1 VAIIMN
7 RLKKGF
13 SGITSNFRII
23 DRYIIGKFLGTF
35 IYAITLLAVVII
47 IFDIS
52 EKIDD
57 FIQKQATLKAIVF
70 DYYFNFLPFFI
81 NKFAALFTFIS
92 VIFFTSKMAGN
103 TEIIAILNGG
113 VSFKRL
119 LRPYLVAAAV
129 LSMFSFILTN
139 FVIPRTIHK
148 MVDFEAKYVKQQNPT
163 SYNNI
168 HMQLE
173 PGTYI
178 YVESFNSQSK
188 EGNKFSLEKLE
199 KGRGLVY
206 KLESEALHWDT
217 IKRKWSITNFYERQ
231 LLPNGSEIIKKGD
244 AKGIVLN
251 VRPEE
256 FNIDADNVMYMNFFE
271 LRKFIRKEKLKG
283 SSQISRY
290 LVEMH
295 QRFAFPFAGL
305 ILTLIGVA
313 LSSRKVR
320 GGTGLHLGFG
330 IAITFTYI
338 LFLQVTTVFARFG
351 DVPPALAVWTPNI
364 VFGIVALV
372 LLWKAPK

>member
-1 VAIIMN
+1 MIKN
-7 RLKKGF
+7 RLKN
-13 SGITSNFRII
+13 SLSALIPNFRII
-23 DRYIIGKFLGTF
+23 DRYIIRKFLGTF
-35 IYAITLLAVVII
+35 FYAIVLLAVVII

-57 FIQKQATLKAIVF
+57 FIQKQATLKSIIF
-70 DYYFNFLPFFI
+70 DYYLNFLPFFI
-81 NKFAALFTFIS
+81 NKFTALFTFIS
-92 VIFFTSKMAGN
+92 VIFFTSKMASN

-113 VSFKRL
+113 VSFKRF
-119 LRPYLVAAAV
+119 LRPYLLAALV
-129 LSMFSFILTN
+129 LSLFSFMLTN
-139 FVIPRTIHK
+139 FVIPKTIHK
-148 MVDFEAKYVKQQNPT
+148 MVDFEAKYVKKQNPT
-163 SYNNI
+163 NFINI

-178 YVESFNSQSK
+178 YVESFNSQNK
-188 EGNKFSLEKLE
+188 TGYKFSQEKLE
-199 KGRGLVY
+199 KGKGLVY
-206 KLESEALHWDT
+206 KLTSDALVWDT
-217 IKRKWSITNFYERQ
+217 LKRKWSVNTFYERK
-231 LLPNGSEIIKKGD
+231 LLANGSEIIKKGPTKD
-244 AKGIVLN
+244 IALN
-251 VRPEE
+251 VKPEE

-271 LRKFIRKEKLKG
+271 LRKFIQKEKLKG
-283 SSQISRY
+283 SSQVNRY

-320 GGTGLHLGFG
+320 GGTGLNLGFG

-351 DVPPALAVWTPNI
+351 EVPPALAVWTPNI
-364 VFGIVALV
+364 VFGIVALI

>member
-1 VAIIMN
+1 MIKN
-7 RLKKGF
+7 RFKDSL
-13 SGITSNFRII
+13 SGIKSNFRII

-35 IYAITLLAVVII
+35 FYAIVLLAIVII

-57 FIQKQATLKAIVF
+57 FISKQATLRAVIF
-70 DYYFNFLPFFI
+70 DYYLNFLPFFI
-81 NKFAALFTFIS
+81 NKFTALFTFIS

-129 LSMFSFILTN
+129 LSLFSFMLTN

-148 MVDFEAKYVKQQNPT
+148 MVDFEAKYVKKQNLS
-163 SYNNI
+163 SYSNI

-173 PGTYI
+173 PGAFI
-178 YVESFNSQSK
+178 YVESFNSLSK
-188 EGNKFSLEKLE
+188 EGYKFTLEKIV
-199 KGRGLVY
+199 KGKGLVY
-206 KLESEALHWDT
+206 KLESDALKWDT
-217 IKRKWSITNFYERQ
+217 LKKKWSVSNFYERT
-231 LLPNGSEIIKKGD
+231 LLSGGKEIIKKGTTRN
-244 AKGIVLN
+244 IILN
-251 VRPEE
+251 VKPEE
-256 FNIDADNVMYMNFFE
+256 FNIDTDNVMYMNFFE
-271 LRKFIRKEKLKG
+271 LRKFIQKEKLKG
-283 SSQISRY
+283 SSQVNRY

-295 QRFAFPFAGL
+295 QRFAFPFAGI

-320 GGTGLHLGFG
+320 GGIGLHLGFG

-351 DVPPALAVWTPNI
+351 EVPPALGVWTPNI
-364 VFGIVALV
+364 VFGLVALY
-372 LLWKAPK
+372 LLKIAPK

>member
-1 VAIIMN
+1 MIKN
-7 RLKKGF
+7 QLKSIL
-13 SGITSNFRII
+13 SGLTPNLRII
-23 DRYIIGKFLGTF
+23 DRYIIRKFLGTF
-35 IYAITLLAVVII
+35 FYAIILLAVVII

-57 FIQKQATLKAIVF
+57 FIQKQATLKSIIF
-70 DYYFNFLPFFI
+70 DYYLNFLPFFI
-81 NKFAALFTFIS
+81 NKFTALFTFIS
-92 VIFFTSKMAGN
+92 VIFFTSKMASN

-129 LSMFSFILTN
+129 LSLFSFMLTN

-148 MVDFEAKYVKQQNPT
+148 MVDFEAKYVKKQNPAN
-163 SYNNI
+163 YINI

-173 PGTYI
+173 QGTYI
-178 YVESFNSQSK
+178 YVESFNSQNK
-188 EGNKFSLEKLE
+188 EGYKFSLEKLE
-199 KGRGLVY
+199 KGKGLVY
-206 KLESEALHWDT
+206 KLTSDALRWDT
-217 IKRKWSITNFYERQ
+217 LKRKWSVSNYYERK
-231 LLPNGSEIIKKGD
+231 LLANGSEIIQKGVTKD
-244 AKGIVLN
+244 IKLN
-251 VRPEE
+251 VKPEE

-271 LRKFIRKEKLKG
+271 LRKFIRKEKIKG
-283 SSQISRY
+283 SSQVNRY

-320 GGTGLHLGFG
+320 GGTGLNLGFG

-338 LFLQVTTVFARFG
+338 LFLQVTSVFARFG
-351 DVPPALAVWTPNI
+351 EVPPALAVWTPNI
-364 VFGIVALV
+364 VFGLV
-372 LLWKAPK
+372 SLFLLWKAPK

>member
-1 VAIIMN
+1 MIKN
-7 RLKKGF
+7 RFKNSL
-13 SGITSNFRII
+13 SGIANNFRII
-23 DRYIIGKFLGTF
+23 DRYIIRKFLGTF
-35 IYAITLLAVVII
+35 FYAILLLAIVII

-57 FIQKQATLKAIVF
+57 FIQKQAPLKAVVF

-81 NKFAALFTFIS
+81 NKFTALFTFIS

-103 TEIIAILNGG
+103 TEIIAILNSG

-119 LRPYLVAAAV
+119 LRPYLIGAAV
-129 LSMFSFILTN
+129 LSMFSFMLTN

-148 MVDFEAKYVKQQNPT
+148 MVDFEAKYVKKQNPT
-163 SYNNI
+163 SSLNL

-173 PGTYI
+173 PGTFV

-188 EGNKFSLEKLE
+188 EGYKFSLEKLE
-199 KGRGLVY
+199 KGKGLVY
-206 KLESEALHWDT
+206 KLESNALRWDT
-217 IKRKWSITNFYERQ
+217 LKRKWSVSNFYERK
-231 LLPNGSEIIKKGD
+231 LLPNGNEVIQKGVSRDII
-244 AKGIVLN
+244 LN
-251 VRPEE
+251 VKPED
-256 FNIDADNVMYMNFFE
+256 FNIDTDNVMYMNFFE
-271 LRKFIRKEKLKG
+271 LRNFIQKEKLKG
-283 SSQISRY
+283 SSQVNRY

-295 QRFAFPFAGL
+295 QRYAFPFAGI

-351 DVPPALAVWTPNI
+351 EVPPALAVWTPNF
-364 VFGIVALV
+364 VFGLVALY

>member
-1 VAIIMN
+1 MN
-7 RLKKGF
+7 RFKDSLT
-13 SGITSNFRII
+13 GIKNNFRII

-35 IYAITLLAVVII
+35 FYAILLLAIVII

-57 FIQKQATLKAIVF
+57 FIQKQAPLKAVIF

-81 NKFAALFTFIS
+81 NKFTALFTFIS

-103 TEIIAILNGG
+103 TEIIAILNSG

-119 LRPYLVAAAV
+119 LRPYIFGAAF
-129 LSMFSFILTN
+129 LSLFSFMLTN
-139 FVIPRTIHK
+139 FVIPKTIHK
-148 MVDFEAKYVKQQNPT
+148 MVDFEAKYVKKQNQT
-163 SYNNI
+163 NSLNL

-173 PGTYI
+173 PGTFV
-178 YVESFNSQSK
+178 YVESFNNISN
-188 EGNKFSLEKLE
+188 EGYKFTLEKIAPG
-199 KGRGLVY
+199 KGLVY
-206 KLESEALHWDT
+206 KLEADALKWDT
-217 IKRKWSITNFYERQ
+217 LKRKWSVSNFYERK
-231 LLPNGSEIIKKGD
+231 LLPNGSENIQKGVSRN
-244 AKGIVLN
+244 ITLN
-251 VRPEE
+251 VKPEE

-271 LRKFIRKEKLKG
+271 LRNFIQKEKIKG
-283 SSQISRY
+283 SSQVNRY
-290 LVEMH
+290 LVEMY
-295 QRFAFPFAGL
+295 QRFAFPFAGI

-320 GGTGLHLGFG
+320 GGIGLHLGFG

-351 DVPPALAVWTPNI
+351 EVPPLIAVWTPNV
-364 VFGIVALV
+364 VFGLVALY

>member
-1 VAIIMN
+1 MN
-7 RLKKGF
+7 RFKDSL
-13 SGITSNFRII
+13 SGIKNNFRII

-35 IYAITLLAVVII
+35 FYAILLLAIVII

-57 FIQKQATLKAIVF
+57 FIQKQAPLKAVIF

-81 NKFAALFTFIS
+81 NKFTALFTFIS

-103 TEIIAILNGG
+103 TEIIAILNSG

-119 LRPYLVAAAV
+119 LRPYLFGAFF
-129 LSMFSFILTN
+129 LSLFSFMLTN
-139 FVIPRTIHK
+139 FVIPKTIHK
-148 MVDFEAKYVKQQNPT
+148 MVDFEAKYVKKQNQT
-163 SYNNI
+163 SNLNL

-173 PGTYI
+173 PGTFV
-178 YVESFNSQSK
+178 YVESFNSMSN
-188 EGNKFSLEKLE
+188 EGYKFTLEKIAPG
-199 KGRGLVY
+199 KGLIY
-206 KLESEALHWDT
+206 KLEADALKWDT
-217 IKRKWSITNFYERQ
+217 LKRKWSVNNFYERK
-231 LLPNGSEIIKKGD
+231 LLPNGSENIQKGVSRNII
-244 AKGIVLN
+244 LN
-251 VRPEE
+251 VKPEE

-271 LRKFIRKEKLKG
+271 LRKFIQKEKIKG
-283 SSQISRY
+283 SSQVNRY
-290 LVEMH
+290 LVEMY
-295 QRFAFPFAGL
+295 QRFAFPFAGI

-351 DVPPALAVWTPNI
+351 EVPPLIAVWTPN
-364 VFGIVALV
+364 VFFGLVALY

>member
-1 VAIIMN
+1 MAIIMN

>member
-1 VAIIMN
+1 MN
-7 RLKKGF
+7 RFKDSLT
-13 SGITSNFRII
+13 GIKNNFRII

-35 IYAITLLAVVII
+35 FYAILLLAIVII

-57 FIQKQATLKAIVF
+57 FIQKQAPLKAVIF

-81 NKFAALFTFIS
+81 NKFTALFTFIS

-103 TEIIAILNGG
+103 TEIIAILNSG

-119 LRPYLVAAAV
+119 LRPYIFGAAF
-129 LSMFSFILTN
+129 LSLFSFMLTN
-139 FVIPRTIHK
+139 FVIPKTIHK
-148 MVDFEAKYVKQQNPT
+148 MVDFEAKYVKKQNQT
-163 SYNNI
+163 NNLNL

-173 PGTYI
+173 PGTFV
-178 YVESFNSQSK
+178 YVESFNNISN
-188 EGNKFSLEKLE
+188 EGYKFTLEKIAPG
-199 KGRGLVY
+199 KGLIY
-206 KLESEALHWDT
+206 KLEADALKWDT
-217 IKRKWSITNFYERQ
+217 LKRKWSVSNFYERK
-231 LLPNGSEIIKKGD
+231 LLPNGSENIQKGVSRNIK
-244 AKGIVLN
+244 LN
-251 VRPEE
+251 VKPEE

-271 LRKFIRKEKLKG
+271 LRNFIQKEKIKG
-283 SSQISRY
+283 SSQVNRY
-290 LVEMH
+290 LVEMY
-295 QRFAFPFAGL
+295 QRFAFPFAGI

-320 GGTGLHLGFG
+320 GGIGLHLGFG

-351 DVPPALAVWTPNI
+351 EVPPAVAVWTPNV
-364 VFGIVALV
+364 VFGLVALY

>member
-1 VAIIMN
+1 M
-7 RLKKGF
+7 
-13 SGITSNFRII
+13 TSNFRII
-23 DRYIIGKFLGTF
+23 DRYIIRKFLGTF
-35 IYAITLLAVVII
+35 FYAIVLLAVVII

-57 FIQKQATLKAIVF
+57 FIQKQATLKSIVF
-70 DYYFNFLPFFI
+70 DYYLNFLPFFI
-81 NKFAALFTFIS
+81 NKFTALFTFIS

-113 VSFKRL
+113 VSFKRF
-119 LRPYLVAAAV
+119 LRPYLFAAFV
-129 LSMFSFILTN
+129 LSLFSFMLTN
-139 FVIPRTIHK
+139 FVIPKTIHK
-148 MVDFEAKYVKQQNPT
+148 MVDFEAKYIKKQNPT
-163 SYNNI
+163 NFINI

-178 YVESFNSQSK
+178 YVESFNSQIK
-188 EGNKFSLEKLE
+188 TGYKFSFEKLE
-199 KGRGLVY
+199 KGKGLVY
-206 KLESEALHWDT
+206 KLTSDALTWDT
-217 IKRKWSITNFYERQ
+217 LKRKWSVSNYYERK
-231 LLPNGSEIIKKGD
+231 LLVNGSEIIKKGPTKD
-244 AKGIVLN
+244 IALN
-251 VRPEE
+251 VKPEE

-271 LRKFIRKEKLKG
+271 LRKFIQKEKVKG
-283 SSQISRY
+283 SSQVNRY

-320 GGTGLHLGFG
+320 GGTGLNLGFG

-351 DVPPALAVWTPNI
+351 EVPPALAVWTPNI
-364 VFGIVALV
+364 VFGIVALI

>member
-1 VAIIMN
+1 MN
-7 RLKKGF
+7 RFKNSL

-23 DRYIIGKFLGTF
+23 DRYIIRKFLGTF
-35 IYAITLLAVVII
+35 FYAIILLAVVII

-57 FIQKQATLKAIVF
+57 FIQKQASLKAIIF
-70 DYYFNFLPFFI
+70 DYYLNFLPFFI
-81 NKFAALFTFIS
+81 NKFTALFTFIS

-129 LSMFSFILTN
+129 LSIFSFMLTN
-139 FVIPRTIHK
+139 FVIPKTIHK
-148 MVDFEAKYVKQQNPT
+148 MVDFEAKYVKQQNPA

-168 HMQLE
+168 HMQLK
-173 PGTYI
+173 PGTFI
-178 YVESFNSQSK
+178 YVESFNSQNN
-188 EGNKFSLEKLE
+188 EGYKFSLEKIV
-199 KGRGLVY
+199 KGKGLVY
-206 KLESEALHWDT
+206 KLESDALRWDT
-217 IKRKWSITNFYERQ
+217 IKKKWSVNNFYERQ
-231 LLPNGSEIIKKGD
+231 LLPNGSEIIQKGD
-244 AKGIVLN
+244 LKNIVLN
-251 VRPEE
+251 VKPEE

-271 LRKFIRKEKLKG
+271 LRNFIQKEKLKG

-364 VFGIVALV
+364 VFGLVALI

>member
-1 VAIIMN
+1 MN
-7 RLKKGF
+7 RFKDSLT
-13 SGITSNFRII
+13 GIKNNFRII

-35 IYAITLLAVVII
+35 FYAILLLAIVII

-57 FIQKQATLKAIVF
+57 FIQKQAPLKAVIF

-81 NKFAALFTFIS
+81 NKFTALFTFIS

-103 TEIIAILNGG
+103 TEIIAILNSG

-119 LRPYLVAAAV
+119 LRPYIFGAAF
-129 LSMFSFILTN
+129 LSLFSFMLTN
-139 FVIPRTIHK
+139 FVIPKTIHK
-148 MVDFEAKYVKQQNPT
+148 MVDFEAKYVKKQNQT
-163 SYNNI
+163 NSLNL

-173 PGTYI
+173 PGTFV
-178 YVESFNSQSK
+178 YVESFNNMSN
-188 EGNKFSLEKLE
+188 EGYKFTLEKIAPG
-199 KGRGLVY
+199 KGLVY
-206 KLESEALHWDT
+206 KLEADALKWDT
-217 IKRKWSITNFYERQ
+217 LKRKWSVSNFYERK
-231 LLPNGSEIIKKGD
+231 LLPNGSENIQKGVSRN
-244 AKGIVLN
+244 ITLN
-251 VRPEE
+251 VKPEE

-271 LRKFIRKEKLKG
+271 LRNFIQKEKIKG
-283 SSQISRY
+283 SSQVNRY
-290 LVEMH
+290 LVEMY
-295 QRFAFPFAGL
+295 QRFAFPFAGI

-351 DVPPALAVWTPNI
+351 EVPPLIAVWTPNV
-364 VFGIVALV
+364 VFGLVALY

>member
-1 VAIIMN
+1 MKRFKIS
-7 RLKKGF
+7 L
-13 SGITSNFRII
+13 SGITSNFRIV
-23 DRYIIGKFLGTF
+23 DRYIIRKFLGTF
-35 IYAITLLAVVII
+35 FYAIVLLAVVII

-57 FIQKQATLKAIVF
+57 FIQRQASLKAIVF

-81 NKFAALFTFIS
+81 NKFTALFTFIS

-119 LRPYLVAAAV
+119 LRPYLLAAAV
-129 LSMFSFILTN
+129 LSLFSFMLTN

-206 KLESEALHWDT
+206 KLESDALRWDT
-217 IKRKWSITNFYERQ
+217 LKRKWSITNFYERQ

-244 AKGIVLN
+244 NKEIVLN
-251 VRPEE
+251 VKPEE

-271 LRKFIRKEKLKG
+271 LRKFIQKEKLKG

-364 VFGIVALV
+364 VFGLVALF

>member
-1 VAIIMN
+1 MN
-7 RLKKGF
+7 RFKDSLT
-13 SGITSNFRII
+13 GIKNNFRII

-35 IYAITLLAVVII
+35 FYAILLLAIVII

-57 FIQKQATLKAIVF
+57 FIQKQAPLKAVIF

-81 NKFAALFTFIS
+81 NKFTALFTFIS

-103 TEIIAILNGG
+103 TEIIAILNSG

-119 LRPYLVAAAV
+119 LRPYIFGAAF
-129 LSMFSFILTN
+129 LSLFSFMLTN
-139 FVIPRTIHK
+139 FVIPKTIHK
-148 MVDFEAKYVKQQNPT
+148 MVDFEAKYVKKQNQT
-163 SYNNI
+163 NNLNL

-173 PGTYI
+173 PGTFV
-178 YVESFNSQSK
+178 YVESFNNISN
-188 EGNKFSLEKLE
+188 EGYKFTLEKIAPG
-199 KGRGLVY
+199 KGLIY
-206 KLESEALHWDT
+206 KLEADALKWDT
-217 IKRKWSITNFYERQ
+217 LKRKWSVSNFYERK
-231 LLPNGSEIIKKGD
+231 LLPNGSENIQKGVSRNIK
-244 AKGIVLN
+244 LN
-251 VRPEE
+251 VKPEE

-271 LRKFIRKEKLKG
+271 LRNFIQKEKIKG
-283 SSQISRY
+283 SSQVNRY
-290 LVEMH
+290 LVEMY
-295 QRFAFPFAGL
+295 QRFAFPFAGI

-320 GGTGLHLGFG
+320 GGIGLHLGFG

-351 DVPPALAVWTPNI
+351 EVPPVIAVWTPNV
-364 VFGIVALV
+364 VFGLVALY

>member
-1 VAIIMN
+1 MINLRFKDSI
-7 RLKKGF
+7 
-13 SGITSNFRII
+13 SGIKNNFRII
-23 DRYIIGKFLGTF
+23 DRYIIRKFLGTF
-35 IYAITLLAVVII
+35 FYAIILLAIVII

-57 FIQKQATLKAIVF
+57 FIQKQAPLKAVIF

-81 NKFAALFTFIS
+81 NKFTALFTFIS

-103 TEIIAILNGG
+103 TEIIAILNSG

-119 LRPYLVAAAV
+119 LRPYLIGAAV
-129 LSMFSFILTN
+129 LSLFSFMLTN
-139 FVIPRTIHK
+139 FVIPKTIHK
-148 MVDFEAKYVKQQNPT
+148 MVDFEAKYVKKQNPT
-163 SYNNI
+163 GTLNI

-173 PGTYI
+173 PGTFI
-178 YVESFNSQSK
+178 YVESFNSLSN
-188 EGNKFSLEKLE
+188 EGYKFTMEKIV
-199 KGRGLVY
+199 KGKGLIY
-206 KLESEALHWDT
+206 KLESDVLKWDT
-217 IKRKWSITNFYERQ
+217 LKRKWSVTNFYERKLQ
-231 LLPNGSEIIKKGD
+231 PNGTEIIQKGVTR
-244 AKGIVLN
+244 KIILSVK
-251 VRPEE
+251 PEE

-271 LRKFIRKEKLKG
+271 LRNFIQKEKLKG
-283 SSQISRY
+283 SSQINTY

-295 QRFAFPFAGL
+295 QRFAFPFAGI

-320 GGTGLHLGFG
+320 RGTGLHLGFG

-351 DVPPALAVWTPNI
+351 DVPPSIAVWTPN
-364 VFGIVALV
+364 VFFGLVALY

>member
-1 VAIIMN
+1 MN
-7 RLKKGF
+7 RFKDSLT
-13 SGITSNFRII
+13 GIKNNFRII
-23 DRYIIGKFLGTF
+23 DRYIIRKFLGTF
-35 IYAITLLAVVII
+35 FYAILLLAIVII

-57 FIQKQATLKAIVF
+57 FIQKQAPLKAVIF

-81 NKFAALFTFIS
+81 NKFTALFTFIS

-103 TEIIAILNGG
+103 TEIIAILNSG

-119 LRPYLVAAAV
+119 LRPYLFGAAF
-129 LSMFSFILTN
+129 LSLFSFMLTN
-139 FVIPRTIHK
+139 FVIPKTIHK
-148 MVDFEAKYVKQQNPT
+148 MVDFEAKYVKKQNQT
-163 SYNNI
+163 TNLNL

-173 PGTYI
+173 PGTFV
-178 YVESFNSQSK
+178 YVESYNNMSN
-188 EGNKFSLEKLE
+188 EGYKFTLEKIAPG
-199 KGRGLVY
+199 KGLVY
-206 KLESEALHWDT
+206 KLEADALKWDT
-217 IKRKWSITNFYERQ
+217 LQKKWSVSNFYERK
-231 LLPNGSEIIKKGD
+231 LLPNGSENIQKGVSRNII
-244 AKGIVLN
+244 LN
-251 VRPEE
+251 VKPEE

-271 LRKFIRKEKLKG
+271 LRNFIQKEKVKG
-283 SSQISRY
+283 SSQVNRY
-290 LVEMH
+290 LVEMY
-295 QRFAFPFAGL
+295 QRFAFPFAGI

-351 DVPPALAVWTPNI
+351 EVPPLIAVWTPNV
-364 VFGIVALV
+364 VFGLVALY

>member
-1 VAIIMN
+1 MN
-7 RLKKGF
+7 RFKDSLT
-13 SGITSNFRII
+13 GIKNNFRII

-35 IYAITLLAVVII
+35 FYAILLLAVVII

-57 FIQKQATLKAIVF
+57 FIQKQAPLKAVIF

-81 NKFAALFTFIS
+81 NKFTALFTFIS

-103 TEIIAILNGG
+103 TEIIAILNSG

-119 LRPYLVAAAV
+119 LRPYIFGAAF
-129 LSMFSFILTN
+129 LSLFSFMLTN
-139 FVIPRTIHK
+139 FVIPKTIHK
-148 MVDFEAKYVKQQNPT
+148 MVDFEAKYVKKQNQT
-163 SYNNI
+163 NSLNL

-173 PGTYI
+173 PGTFV
-178 YVESFNSQSK
+178 YVESFNNMSN
-188 EGNKFSLEKLE
+188 EGYKFTLEKIAPG
-199 KGRGLVY
+199 KGLVY
-206 KLESEALHWDT
+206 KLEADALKWDT
-217 IKRKWSITNFYERQ
+217 LKRKWSVSNFYERK
-231 LLPNGSEIIKKGD
+231 LLPNGSENIQKGVTRN
-244 AKGIVLN
+244 ITLN
-251 VRPEE
+251 VKPEE

-271 LRKFIRKEKLKG
+271 LRNFIQKEKIKG
-283 SSQISRY
+283 SSQVNRY
-290 LVEMH
+290 LVEMY
-295 QRFAFPFAGL
+295 QRFAFPFAGI

-351 DVPPALAVWTPNI
+351 EVPPLIAVWTPNV
-364 VFGIVALV
+364 VFGVVALY

>member
-1 VAIIMN
+1 MIKN
-7 RLKKGF
+7 RLKK
-13 SGITSNFRII
+13 SLSALIPNFRII
-23 DRYIIGKFLGTF
+23 DRYIISKFLGTF
-35 IYAITLLAVVII
+35 FYAIVLLAVVII

-57 FIQKQATLKAIVF
+57 FIQKQATLKSIIF
-70 DYYFNFLPFFI
+70 DYYLNFLPFFI
-81 NKFAALFTFIS
+81 NKFTALFTFIS

-113 VSFKRL
+113 VSFKRF
-119 LRPYLVAAAV
+119 LRPYLVGAFV
-129 LSMFSFILTN
+129 LSLFSFMLTN
-139 FVIPRTIHK
+139 FVIPKTIHK
-148 MVDFEAKYVKQQNPT
+148 MVDFEAKYVKKQNPT
-163 SYNNI
+163 NFTNI

-178 YVESFNSQSK
+178 YVESFNSQIK
-188 EGNKFSLEKLE
+188 TGYKFSLEKLE
-199 KGRGLVY
+199 KGKGLAY
-206 KLESEALHWDT
+206 KLTADALVWDT
-217 IKRKWSITNFYERQ
+217 LKRKWSVNTYYERK
-231 LLPNGSEIIKKGD
+231 LLADGSEIIQKGPTKD
-244 AKGIVLN
+244 IKLN
-251 VRPEE
+251 VKPEE

-271 LRKFIRKEKLKG
+271 LRKFIKKEKLKG
-283 SSQISRY
+283 SSQVNRY

-320 GGTGLHLGFG
+320 GGTGLNLGFG

-351 DVPPALAVWTPNI
+351 EVPPALAVWTPNI
-364 VFGIVALV
+364 VFGIVALI
-372 LLWKAPK
+372 LIWKAPK

>member
-1 VAIIMN
+1 MN
-7 RLKKGF
+7 RFKNSL

-23 DRYIIGKFLGTF
+23 DRYIIRKFLGTF
-35 IYAITLLAVVII
+35 FYAIILLAVVII

-57 FIQKQATLKAIVF
+57 FIQKQASLKAIIF
-70 DYYFNFLPFFI
+70 DYYLNFLPFFI
-81 NKFAALFTFIS
+81 NKFTALFTFIS

-148 MVDFEAKYVKQQNPT
+148 MVDFEAKYVKQQNPA

-168 HMQLE
+168 HMQLK
-173 PGTYI
+173 PGTFI
-178 YVESFNSQSK
+178 YVESFNSQNN
-188 EGNKFSLEKLE
+188 EGYKFSLEKIV
-199 KGRGLVY
+199 KGKGLVY
-206 KLESEALHWDT
+206 KLESDALRWDT
-217 IKRKWSITNFYERQ
+217 IKKKWSVNNFYERQ
-231 LLPNGSEIIKKGD
+231 LLPNGSEIIQKGD
-244 AKGIVLN
+244 LKNIVLN
-251 VRPEE
+251 VKPEE

-271 LRKFIRKEKLKG
+271 LRNFIQKEKLKG

-364 VFGIVALV
+364 VFGLVALI